1 MTRPAASSIEKVI
14 GKVFAEYDTGEQLDG
29 QNHHPTAGKEPERHS
44 KDIEQLQIQEDQA
57 QDMVAA
63 TGQDGQNAIVERERK
78 VQNHVYQQL
87 VLRPGLPLWLVN
99 LPLPS
104 NSRPY
109 LGVLKHWFPLIR
121 PSGGRLTSHEL

>member
-1 MTRPAASSIEKVI
+1 VTRPAASSIKKVI

-29 QNHHPTAGKEPERHS
+29 QNHHPTTGKEPEEHS
-44 KDIEQLQIQEDQA
+44 KDIEQPQIQEDQA

-87 VLRPGLPLWLVN
+87 VLRPGLPLWLVD
-99 LPLPS
+99 LPHHPPLTYPS
-104 NSRPY
+104 PAIAD
-109 LGVLKHWFPLIR
+109 LIK
-121 PSGGRLTSHEL
+121 G

>member
-1 MTRPAASSIEKVI
+1 MTRPAPSSIKKVI

-29 QNHHPTAGKEPERHS
+29 QNHHPTAGKEPEEHS
-44 KDIEQLQIQEDQA
+44 KDIGSQPWIQEDQA
-57 QDMVAA
+57 QDVVAA

-109 LGVLKHWFPLIR
+109 EGVIQHWFPLIR
-121 PSGGRLTSHEL
+121 PCLWG